1 MILKLIFFASSVQK
15 YTDLNAL
22 TWSKGLRPC
31 LKHLLGLQ
39 QECPRGRIPFKLR
52 PVPLRSG
59 APSRGR
65 FRLTEILREKMR
77 GRLGLPMRLFS
88 VNAGGEGRVGWGG

>member
-1 MILKLIFFASSVQK
+1 MILKMIFCASPVQK

-39 QECPRGRIPFKLR
+39 QESPRGRIPFKLR

-59 APSRGR
+59 APS
-65 FRLTEILREKMR
+65 K
-77 GRLGLPMRLFS
+77 GL
-88 VNAGGEGRVGWGG
+88 VQGKGDT